1 MSFIVLRLV
10 DSLFLIHLSMFTKN
24 SLNYSTDM
32 KKEILQIVLKVLIY
46 ALGLIGSAVGIT
58 ALVSCSS
65 SRAVQVHGRGVV
77 LIQDTT
83 FIDHSSDYFRN
94 YKYRY

>member
-1 MSFIVLRLV
+1 MISFIMPI
-10 DSLFLIHLSMFTKN
+10 LIQNLKKSFMDKI
-24 SLNYSTDM
+24 M
-32 KKEILQIVLKVLIY
+32 KKEILQIILKVLIY
-46 ALGLIGSAVGIT
+46 ALGLIASAVGIS
-58 ALVSCSS
+58 ALSSCSS

>member
-1 MSFIVLRLV
+1 
-10 DSLFLIHLSMFTKN
+10 
-24 SLNYSTDM
+24 M
-32 KKEILQIVLKVLIY
+32 KKEILKIILKVLIF
-46 ALGLIGSAVGIT
+46 ALGLIGSTIGVTSLA
-58 ALVSCSS
+58 SCSS

>member
-1 MSFIVLRLV
+1 MLIFVLEISRLSLLMISLRLIR
-10 DSLFLIHLSMFTKN
+10 S
-24 SLNYSTDM
+24 SLNYSIDM
-32 KKEILQIVLKVLIY
+32 KKEILQIILKVLIY
-46 ALGLIGSAVGIT
+46 ALGLIGSAVGIS
-58 ALVSCSS
+58 ALASCSS

-77 LIQDTT
+77 TIQDTT

>member
-1 MSFIVLRLV
+1 MISFIEPFMVQ
-10 DSLFLIHLSMFTKN
+10 KN
-24 SLNYSTDM
+24 SIDM

-46 ALGLIGSAVGIT
+46 ALGLIGSAVGIS
-58 ALVSCSS
+58 ALASCSS

-77 LIQDTT
+77 VFQDTT
-83 FIDHSSDYFRN
+83 IIDHSSDYFRN

>member
-1 MSFIVLRLV
+1 MTFIALLIV
-10 DSLFLIHLSMFTKN
+10 DNLFLIHLSMSIKS
-24 SLNYSTDM
+24 SLNYNIDM
-32 KKEILQIVLKVLIY
+32 KKEILKIILKVLIY
-46 ALGLIGSAVGIT
+46 ALGLIGSAVGIS
-58 ALVSCSS
+58 ALASCSS

-94 YKYRY
+94 YKSRY

>member
-1 MSFIVLRLV
+1 MYIR
-10 DSLFLIHLSMFTKN
+10 N
-24 SLNYSTDM
+24 SLNYSIDM
-32 KKEILQIVLKVLIY
+32 KTEILKIVLKVLIY
-46 ALGLIGSAVGIT
+46 ALGLIGSAVGVS
-58 ALVSCSS
+58 ALCSCSS
-65 SRAVQVHGRGVV
+65 SRAVEVHGRGVV

>member
-1 MSFIVLRLV
+1 
-10 DSLFLIHLSMFTKN
+10 
-24 SLNYSTDM
+24 M
-32 KKEILQIVLKVLIY
+32 KKEILKIVLKVLIF

-58 ALVSCSS
+58 ALSSCSS

-77 LIQDTT
+77 TIQDTT